1 MKKVFIKYNP
11 YKLETKITV
20 DGKELKE
27 NSQIREY
34 SLNTRIQEWIEELP
48 TLLYEECNDTAFDI
62 TFYGTLPDYDDLEAV
77 ISQYRLEKDTPSL
90 VFQLHHKQAKEI
102 ADKEAS
108 IERLFQEIQKGSFA
122 DLKKGPIKNAFEQFK
137 KNEFNICVVATMSAG
152 KSTLINAMLGEKL
165 MPSKAEACTAKI
177 TYLKDNDNKNGVW
190 KADVYGKN
198 GEKIITYDKATL
210 KTMQELN
217 SNEDV
222 SVVKAEGN
230 IPFVSAKDISLV
242 LIDTPGPNNTRDGRH
257 KEIQNNFLVQSSKAL
272 VLYVMTGTYGNNDD
286 NSLLQTIAESMSVR
300 GKQSKDRFLFVV
312 NQVDG
317 RKKEDGELKD
327 TLDSVRDY
335 LAEKGIVNPHLFP
348 TGALP
353 ALNIRLVQNNLA
365 DEEAMDEAEFAVKKL
380 NERTYLQ
387 CDPFSTLPASVAE
400 TISQQLDMAK
410 GNDDAYEEALIH
422 TGIPSLE
429 AAIRQYVEK
438 YAKTAMIKNIYDT
451 FTRQVEET
459 KAFEKIKKELSESE
473 EKRKKIQSDIQ
484 EIKRKVNDIKK
495 AQQFEKDMDEAIDR
509 INKQSKELIDEI
521 QYKYQQQLSKQLL
534 QMRGRSLTL
543 PEAIELG
550 QQLKVKSEKLDHQ
563 FQDDLSKL
571 LQKQLIEA
579 ASKVLER
586 YKEKIASFAADMSNP
601 NTIVIDP
608 IQLVGSTIPKV
619 DEDFI
624 QKLKKTRRVA
634 DGQEWIPNTDKA
646 WYKPW
651 TWFQE
656 EGYYRTLFKDVQF
669 VSDRELAQDLLK
681 PIQRNLRENIANAHS
696 HALVQSGKVKEYF
709 MKEFEKMKKVLKSK
723 LDELD
728 EAANKENHTKEEID
742 KIKKN
747 LDWLERIQN
756 KFNEIVEI

>member
-495 AQQFEKDMDEAIDR
+495 ARQFEKDMDEAIDR

-723 LDELD
+723 IFFYFSGL
-728 EAANKENHTKEEID
+728 N
-742 KIKKN
+742 
-747 LDWLERIQN
+747 
-756 KFNEIVEI
+756 

>member
-624 QKLKKTRRVA
+624 QKLKK
-634 DGQEWIPNTDKA
+634 
-646 WYKPW
+646 
-651 TWFQE
+651 
-656 EGYYRTLFKDVQF
+656 
-669 VSDRELAQDLLK
+669 
-681 PIQRNLRENIANAHS
+681 NATG
-696 HALVQSGKVKEYF
+696 SGWPG
-709 MKEFEKMKKVLKSK
+709 MDS
-723 LDELD
+723 
-728 EAANKENHTKEEID
+728 
-742 KIKKN
+742 
-747 LDWLERIQN
+747 
-756 KFNEIVEI
+756 

>member
-48 TLLYEECNDTAFDI
+48 TLLYEECNDTDFDI
-62 TFYGTLPDYDDLEAV
+62 TFYGIQPDYDDLEAV
-77 ISQYRLEKDTPSL
+77 ISQYRLEKDKPNL
-90 VFQLHHKQAKEI
+90 VFQLHHKQAKKI
-102 ADKEAS
+102 PDKEAS

-242 LIDTPGPNNTRDGRH
+242 LIDTPGPNYTRDGRH

-459 KAFEKIKKELSESE
+459 KAFEKSNKELSESE

-495 AQQFEKDMDEAIDR
+495 ARQFEKDMDEAIDR

-723 LDELD
+723 MDELD

-747 LDWLERIQN
+747 LDWLKRIQN